1 MSFPQYL
8 NYKPSPIECAPSVP
22 AHWAISKLKRVM
34 EFRTGWTP
42 PTGRDDYYRGPNPWV
57 TIGDMRSKYLEV
69 TEKQISDEAARVAR
83 MSPVPKGSLLF
94 SFKLSIGQVSF
105 AGCELYTNEA
115 IASFSPDGSL
125 NLGYCYYAFPIFVS
139 ANAAENIYGAKLLNQ
154 QLIGDATILIPSIS
168 EQQEIARFLD
178 NETGKIDELIAEQE
192 RLIELLKEKRQA
204 VISQAVTKGL
214 NPDAPMKPSGVE
226 WLGDVPEHWNTT
238 RLVFLATKI
247 GSGKTPLGGAL
258 VYESSGVI
266 FIRSQNVYDDGIRLD
281 DVSFISDEIDSEMS
295 ATRVLSW
302 DVLLNITGASIGRC
316 ALVPKEFLAANVNQ
330 HVCIL
335 RFGDSCVARWVHA
348 CLCSNAA
355 KEQIRSLQTGSGRE
369 GLNFSQ
375 VGAIRVTMPPD
386 KEIESILNYLGKE
399 MHRIDSALADMEN
412 SRILLRER
420 RSALISAAVTG
431 QIDVR
436 GFAEQSA
443 A

>member
-226 WLGDVPEHWNTT
+226 WIGDIPGHWRMIPLKRNIEFVTSGSRGWAGNYSDDGDV
-238 RLVFLATKI
+238 
-247 GSGKTPLGGAL
+247 
-258 VYESSGVI
+258 
-266 FIRSQNVYDDGIRLD
+266 FIRIGNLTRDSIRLD
-281 DVSFISDEIDSEMS
+281 LSDIQRVFVEDGAEGSRTRVRSGDVLFSITAYLGSVAVISDLNENAYVSQHV
-295 ATRVLSW
+295 ALTRLKQEH
-302 DVLLNITGASIGRC
+302 
-316 ALVPKEFLAANVNQ
+316 LVPKWVGFVALSVIGKTWFEMQSYGGTKIQLSLDDISNFPVPVPSVLEQRVIVDWIERELARYDALTIEAN
-330 HVCIL
+330 
-335 RFGDSCVARWVHA
+335 
-348 CLCSNAA
+348 
-355 KEQIRSLQTGSGRE
+355 
-369 GLNFSQ
+369 
-375 VGAIRVTMPPD
+375 GAI
-386 KEIESILNYLGKE
+386 S
-399 MHRIDSALADMEN
+399 
-412 SRILLRER
+412 LLKER
-420 RSALISAAVTG
+420 RSALIAAAVTG

>member
-1 MSFPQYL
+1 MSFPRYRDYHL
-8 NYKPSPIECAPSVP
+8 SGANWPRELPDAWEVRRFKNTF
-22 AHWAISKLKRVM
+22 KLVTQKANESDRQIALENV
-34 EFRTGWTP
+34 ESW
-42 PTGRDDYYRGPNPWV
+42 TGRLIQTESEFANDGIAFLTGDLLLGKLRPYLAKVYLATSSGQAVGDFYVLRPSESVLASFAQYYMLTREFISLLDSS
-57 TIGDMRSKYLEV
+57 TIGAKMPRVNWEFLRELWIPLP
-69 TEKQISDEAARVAR
+69 EIS
-83 MSPVPKGSLLF
+83 
-94 SFKLSIGQVSF
+94 
-105 AGCELYTNEA
+105 
-115 IASFSPDGSL
+115 
-125 NLGYCYYAFPIFVS
+125 
-139 ANAAENIYGAKLLNQ
+139 NQ
-154 QLIGDATILIPSIS
+154 ALICG
-168 EQQEIARFLD
+168 FLD
-178 NETGKIDELIAEQE
+178 RETAKIDSLIAEQE